1 ASAVSDRLRPVY
13 AKDSDPLVRA
23 QALATIADD
32 RASTYLELIR
42 PALDDPD
49 VIVRGYAND
58 RYSKTSDANKLAT
71 LTVAAEKARSDSQDD
86 ARLSAIQG
94 LAAID
99 YPGREALLR
108 QHHVHARGAELRHS
122 GRRSAQRHG
131 RRAGLRDPRRDQ
143 PAEVHPRGRGHGA
156 FRTGHRRLAVL
167 HHALTAA
174 ASRRRIHDLRPR

>member
-42 PALDDPD
+42 PAIDDPD

-58 RYSKTSDANKLAT
+58 RYSKTSDANKVAT
-71 LTVAAEKARSDSQDD
+71 LTVAAEKARSDPQND

-99 YPGREALLR
+99 YPGREGFLRSLL
-108 QHHVHARGAELRHS
+108 QD
-122 GRRSAQRHG
+122 
-131 RRAGLRDPRRDQ
+131 RDPVVRRVAADLIEQ
-143 PAEVHPRGRGHGA
+143 KLQKPRPQFTPLPVDRSDYAQIVEWSREPH
-156 FRTGHRRLAVL
+156 
-167 HHALTAA
+167 TAT
-174 ASRRRIHDLRPR
+174 